1 VRKTTILTRSI
12 LVSRNLLT
20 GIYTLATVVLQ
31 RSIHNLR
38 LYNYDMASSETSLRR
53 ANPESLAQNPAN
65 YAVRIAYDIIER
77 LHIVVFLQIC
87 GTLSDESNGNP
98 IGLLPLAQVSRGF
111 YWVVI
116 PLIYCTI
123 NIKRQ

>member
-1 VRKTTILTRSI
+1 
-12 LVSRNLLT
+12 
-20 GIYTLATVVLQ
+20 
-31 RSIHNLR
+31 
-38 LYNYDMASSETSLRR
+38 MASSETSLRR

>member
-1 VRKTTILTRSI
+1 MRKTTILTRSI

>member
-20 GIYTLATVVLQ
+20 RIYALATVVLQ

-38 LYNYDMASSETSLRR
+38 LYNYDMACSETSLRR
-53 ANPESLAQNPAN
+53 TTPESLAQNPAN
-65 YAVRIAYDIIER
+65 YAARIADDIMER

-87 GTLSDESNGNP
+87 GNLSDESNGNP
-98 IGLLPLAQVSRGF
+98 TGLMPLAQVSRGF
-111 YWVVI
+111 Y
-116 PLIYCTI
+116 
-123 NIKRQ
+123 